1 MDEYDGLDDDELAAA
16 LRDRADALTVEVLDT
31 DAAFGAVAHR
41 ARARR
46 FRRSAAT
53 GALAAAAAVV
63 GVLLVTS
70 VAGDE
75 QVVRTPA
82 TSPTVPA
89 TVTTALPAPPRTRV
103 DTTIATTVPPGT
115 PTIVAP
121 NPPVAT
127 TVAPQSSAPT
137 EPAATPAPS
146 TAPPPTSSATVTVYD
161 SSGGSIT
168 VRLAGGAIALVGD
181 PSPRAGYSVRIDD
194 NGPDRVGVRFESD
207 AGRSEIRVD
216 LEDGRLVPEVIEG

>member
-1 MDEYDGLDDDELAAA
+1 MMDEHDGLDDAELAAA
-16 LRDRADALTVEVLDT
+16 LRDRADALTVDVLDT
-31 DAAFGAVAHR
+31 DAAFGAVTQR

-53 GALAAAAAVV
+53 GALAAAAAAV
-63 GVLLVTS
+63 GVLVVTS

-89 TVTTALPAPPRTRV
+89 TVTTALPESTRV
-103 DTTIATTVPPGT
+103 ETTIASTTVPPVA

-121 NPPVAT
+121 NPSVAT
-127 TVAPQSSAPT
+127 TAASQSPPPT
-137 EPAATPAPS
+137 EPATTPAPPS
-146 TAPPPTSSATVTVYD
+146 APPPTSTVTTYD
-161 SSGGSIT
+161 SSGGSID
-168 VRLAGGAIALVGD
+168 VRLAGGAIALARD

-194 NGPDRVGVRFESD
+194 NGPGRVRVRFEGA

-216 LEDGRLVPEVIEG
+216 LQGGELVPDIIEG